1 MTTFPLLHP
10 DVLAFVCGLALF
22 CSAAIAYRLRNTR
35 DTETRM
41 PRIWLATFAATGGIT
56 QWLGLINTNPTD
68 ALALR
73 YAQLFLAASS
83 FVALI
88 AFARDGVRLG
98 RQPSLRTCVNFSIP
112 LIFALF
118 IVKTWLGGLDP
129 AFRYG
134 LALPAGLLGAAVL
147 YAFDRTER
155 EGDWGMLLVAAA
167 LAFYALGFALG
178 VPALEAFAALA
189 AMCGLV
195 RHYRRHF
202 PLEENATAVT

>member
-1 MTTFPLLHP
+1 
-10 DVLAFVCGLALF
+10 
-22 CSAAIAYRLRNTR
+22 
-35 DTETRM
+35 M

-98 RQPSLRTCVNFSIP
+98 RQPSLRTCVNFAIP

-118 IVKTWLGGLDP
+118 IVKASLGGLDP

-147 YAFDRTER
+147 YSFDRTESK
-155 EGDWGMLLVAAA
+155 GDWGMLLVAAA

-178 VPALEAFAALA
+178 VPAWKHSPRWLRCAAWHGTTADIFHSRKTRLRSLA
-189 AMCGLV
+189 GEV
-195 RHYRRHF
+195 QP
-202 PLEENATAVT
+202 PLRSSH